1 MTGKGADYGRK
12 LTAEGPRV
20 IGLMVSTLQS
30 GNSVDRAIRT
40 VSKEGPKLSAE
51 LFAEAVRMADC
62 RRCSGTCDAL
72 NKILSDVPDSASGYR
87 RAIGIVMSAASSTDR
102 DECRMLLK
110 EAGECSLEAVRMM
123 GERYCASLNAPC
135 LTVYGLGIMVPMLLM
150 SILPLLGVGGMF
162 GSGGFDVGAVSA
174 ITLVLIPS
182 ILACV
187 CVWMRMANPF
197 PQDRKM
203 DVRRLYPLLLSI
215 PLCISNYMMTG
226 RLTNV
231 VILGVA
237 PAILVALIMD
247 VGNHRAEIRRRE
259 AEKTIMGCFT
269 DIGERIQEGCNCDT
283 AVLGSMDSH
292 EGLKDVCRR
301 LMGSLSVLRGDYVH
315 AVTRSISPIS
325 VECAQSLRDVM
336 ACSLKDNNDAGKLAL
351 MLGRQYI
358 NRQTVT
364 EEMAIRLKSLTD
376 MMLATAAVFAPL
388 VLGMSVAMLGP
399 LSGLTGHNLMD
410 DVNTV
415 LGTYLIELC
424 ATISVLISCI
434 RMDDVGGNSLWRFAV
449 LTPMSLL
456 VFTVCSAIS
465 I

>member
-1 MTGKGADYGRK
+1 MRKGSDYGRK

-30 GNSVDRAIRT
+30 GNSMDCAIRT
-40 VSKEGPKLSAE
+40 VSREGPGLSAE
-51 LFAEAVRMADC
+51 LFSEAVRMADC
-62 RRCSGTCDAL
+62 RRCSGTDEAL
-72 NKILSDVPDSASGYR
+72 GKVLSDIPDSASWYR
-87 RAIGIVMSAASSTDR
+87 RAISIVMSAASSTDM
-102 DECRMLLK
+102 DECRALLR
-110 EAGECSLEAVRMM
+110 EASECSLEAVRMM
-123 GERYCASLNAPC
+123 GEKYCASLNAPC

-150 SILPLLGVGGMF
+150 SILPLLGIGGMF
-162 GSGGFDVGAVSA
+162 GSGGFDIGAVSA

-182 ILACV
+182 VLACV
-187 CVWMRMANPF
+187 CVWMRMTNPF
-197 PQDRKM
+197 PQDRRM
-203 DVRRLYPLLLSI
+203 DVRRLYPLLLAV
-215 PLCISNYMMTG
+215 PLCMSNYLITD

-231 VILGVA
+231 IILGVA

-247 VGNHRAEIRRRE
+247 IGNHRAEIQRR
-259 AEKTIMGCFT
+259 KTERMIMGCFT
-269 DIGERIQEGCNCDT
+269 DIGERIQEGHNCDT
-283 AVLGSMDSH
+283 AVLGSFGSH
-292 EGLKDVCRR
+292 DGLRDVCDR
-301 LMGSLSVLRGDYVH
+301 LRGSLSVLRGDYVH

-325 VECAQSLRDVM
+325 VECTQSLRDVM
-336 ACSLKDNNDAGKLAL
+336 VCSMKDNDDAGKLAL

-364 EEMAIRLKSLTD
+364 EELTIRLKSLTD

-388 VLGMSVAMLGP
+388 VLGMSVAMLEP
-399 LSGLTGHNLMD
+399 LSDLTGYNLMD
-410 DVNTV
+410 NVNTV

-424 ATISVLISCI
+424 AMISVLISSI
-434 RMDDVGGNSLWRFAV
+434 RMDDVEGNSLWRFSV